1 MNATLALIDLCI
13 QVALIAAALAGLYL
27 AIRHRFKRHCLT
39 MRASVGL
46 QILVVIFVMAPS
58 LAGYVNSWGGWSWF
72 VAEIIVHHT
81 LGVFVIGFWIYFN
94 LALAGVIKP
103 PRRLRPYMRAAL
115 AMWLLSLALGIHL
128 YLHIWR

>member
-27 AIRHRFKRHCLT
+27 AIRHRLKRHCLT

-94 LALAGVIKP
+94 LALAGVIKA

-115 AMWLLSLALGIHL
+115 VMWLLSLALGIHL

>member
-1 MNATLALIDLCI
+1 MNATLALINLCI
-13 QVALIAAALAGLYL
+13 QVALIAGALVGLYL
-27 AIRHRFKRHCLT
+27 AKRHRLKRHCLT

-94 LALAGVIKP
+94 LALTGVIKA

-115 AMWLLSLALGIHL
+115 VMWLLSLALGIHL